1 MRSSDRSPDR
11 NSPQA
16 LLLDEQPTVTRG
28 TENWRQSFPEI
39 IGRSA
44 GMLRVLE
51 SVSKVARAD
60 SSVLILGESGTGKE
74 LIAHAIHRLSPR
86 SHKPYIPLN
95 CSAIPEHLLES
106 ELFGHEK
113 GAFTGADK
121 RRLGHFE
128 AASGGTIFLD
138 EIGDMPASLQAKL
151 LRVLQDKKFTMLGGN
166 DTKEVDVRVIA
177 ATNKNLEKAVKEQTF
192 RLDLYYRLNVLPVNI
207 PALRERLDDIP
218 ALLDHFVETSN
229 RMQNVS
235 SPCYL
240 TDELVQILVNYSW
253 PGNVRQLQNLVER
266 LIVMKG
272 GGALDATDLPKELA
286 DQIELAKATL
296 DSQRVASGSPGNDV
310 RRQVSMPL
318 ARPGKVPVQF
328 PLKFG
333 ELPETGMDLQTFI
346 ESLEND
352 LIRQALER
360 TGNNRNQ
367 AAKLLGLNRTT
378 LVERIKKR
386 KLTTLNEPSK
396 EL

>member
-1 MRSSDRSPDR
+1 MRSSDRSPER
-11 NSPQA
+11 NAAQS
-16 LLLDEQPTVTRG
+16 LLLDDQQPVARG
-28 TENWRQSFPEI
+28 VENWRQSFPEI
-39 IGRSA
+39 VGRGA

-86 SHKPYIPLN
+86 SHKPYMPLN

-121 RRLGHFE
+121 RRIGHFE

-177 ATNKNLEKAVKEQTF
+177 ATNKNLDKAVKDQTF
-192 RLDLYYRLNVLPVNI
+192 RLDLYYRLNVLPITI
-207 PALRERLDDIP
+207 PSLRDRSEDIP
-218 ALLDHFVETSN
+218 GLLEHFIETSN

-235 SPCYL
+235 SPCFL
-240 TDELVQILVNYSW
+240 SDDLVHLLVNYSW
-253 PGNVRQLQNLVER
+253 PGNVRQLINLVER
-266 LIVMKG
+266 LVVMKG
-272 GGALDATDLPKELA
+272 GGAIGVQDLPPEFVN
-286 DQIELAKATL
+286 QIQDVSRARQPIQQDAKVYP
-296 DSQRVASGSPGNDV
+296 SSP
-310 RRQVSMPL
+310 SMPL

-328 PLKFG
+328 PQSYG

-346 ESLEND
+346 ETLEND